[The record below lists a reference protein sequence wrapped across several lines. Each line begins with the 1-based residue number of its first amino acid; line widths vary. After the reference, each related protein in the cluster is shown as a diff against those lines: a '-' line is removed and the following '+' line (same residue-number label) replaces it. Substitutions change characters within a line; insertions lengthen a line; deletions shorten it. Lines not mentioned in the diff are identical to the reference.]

1 MTIVI
6 GFHVDTAAD
15 FDSCSSPTSNL
26 TQRTAGE
33 LSVTQ
38 YYWIHGSI
46 KFAFIIMDACSKHF
60 HFMLGY
66 FHMYNII
73 VVQVYYIFC
82 IPMLLQ
88 GDLHTPT
95 KVSTWDNI
103 ISGVVLK

>member
-46 KFAFIIMDACSKHF
+46 NFAFIIMDACSKHF

-82 IPMLLQ
+82 IPICYYRATFTLLQ
-88 GDLHTPT
+88 KCQHG
-95 KVSTWDNI
+95 I
-103 ISGVVLK
+103 ILYPGWC